1 MIPTTSHSIWLMQK
15 TVGLGE
21 VTVGPL
27 KFNEV
32 VTSAVAALSDV
43 VSLLEQ
49 IHTFP
54 SAQHATLD
62 LTGAFSSILV
72 PKAQQKQLLLHDKA
86 SSTPSLSYIRGKATL

>member
-1 MIPTTSHSIWLMQK
+1 MIPTTSHSIWLTQK

-21 VTVGPL
+21 MTVGPL
-27 KFNEV
+27 KLNEV
-32 VTSAVAALSDV
+32 VTSTAAALPDV

-62 LTGAFSSILV
+62 LTGAFPSILV
-72 PKAQQKQLLLHDKA
+72 PKAQQKQLLLHGKA
-86 SSTPSLSYIRGKATL
+86 SSTPSLSYIKGKAAL